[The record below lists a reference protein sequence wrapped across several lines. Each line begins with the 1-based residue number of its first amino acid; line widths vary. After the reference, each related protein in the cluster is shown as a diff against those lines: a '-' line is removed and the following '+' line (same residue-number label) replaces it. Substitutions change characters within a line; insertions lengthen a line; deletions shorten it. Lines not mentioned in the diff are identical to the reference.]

1 MQENLTIARPYA
13 QAAFETAC
21 EAGEVAQWDDALRL
35 LGAIVD
41 DPQVQQLL
49 TDPALG
55 RQRLV
60 ELLVDVGGNH
70 FSGTFRNFVKVLA
83 AARRLD
89 IATEIASVFAERRA
103 TRDNIANI
111 EVQSAFPLDAAME
124 QRIAQAMQ
132 QRLGKEIRI
141 TQTIDPTLIGGARVK
156 VGDVVYDASLKGGLS
171 QLANAFNLK

>member
-21 EAGEVAQWDDALRL
+21 EAGEVERWDDALQL
-35 LGAIVD
+35 LGAMVD
-41 DPQVQQLL
+41 DPQMRRLL
-49 TDPALG
+49 SDPAIG
-55 RQRLV
+55 RDRIV
-60 ELLVDVGGNH
+60 DLLVDVAGER
-70 FSGTFRNFVKVLA
+70 FPASFRNLVRVLA

-89 IATEIASVFAERRA
+89 VAPQIARVFAERRA
-103 TRDNIANI
+103 ARDNVAHV
-111 EVQSAFPLDAAME
+111 EVVSAFPLDSDIE
-124 QRIAQAMQ
+124 QRIATTMQ

-141 TQTIDPTLIGGARVK
+141 TQTIDPALIGGARVK